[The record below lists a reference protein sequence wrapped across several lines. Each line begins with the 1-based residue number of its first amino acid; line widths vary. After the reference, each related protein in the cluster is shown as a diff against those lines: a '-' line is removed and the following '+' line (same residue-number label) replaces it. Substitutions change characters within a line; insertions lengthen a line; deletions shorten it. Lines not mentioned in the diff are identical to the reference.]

1 MNGFRLR
8 EYLRYRWKAKGRHG
22 VHSPFVY
29 RLVEECLN
37 QPNKTSLEERLHLFF
52 AGWTVLK
59 LDKADPGNWLPV
71 LRAEEEKSSVPQV
84 VLLPGIH
91 ETPAHQAIWQQVY
104 AQKNIP
110 LTIDLFEMGI
120 CLYQDDFKEKQHFIL
135 KHKA

>member
-71 LRAEEEKSSVPQV
+71 LRAEEEKCSYRVFTKRQRTRPYGSK
-84 VLLPGIH
+84 
-91 ETPAHQAIWQQVY
+91 Y
-104 AQKNIP
+104 
-110 LTIDLFEMGI
+110 M
-120 CLYQDDFKEKQHFIL
+120 
-135 KHKA
+135 HKKIFRSP